1 MTDLPTPIP
10 TPGSLLRKYG
20 LSPRKS
26 WGQNFL
32 HDVRVHEEIVAASGA
47 APDRRV
53 VEIGAGLGTLTMHL
67 LASGAEVWAIERD
80 RDLCGVLRAELG
92 GVDRFQLF
100 EANAITYDYAQ
111 AKPAT
116 GRVAVVG
123 NLPYQITGELLF
135 ALLDHDDVTDT
146 WVVMVQQEVADRLCA
161 SPGNKQ
167 YGAPTVSL
175 GRTRRMERVCHVGP
189 GSFLPPPRVQST
201 VVALHPLPSPRGE
214 VGDPAGFRAL
224 VRAAFGQRRKTLLNS
239 LSVLA
244 DKSEVRAW
252 CDAAG
257 VSSSERPE
265 RLEPEAFAA
274 LQRARESSDDA

>member
-32 HDVRVHEEIVAASGA
+32 HDVRVHEEIVAERRDRRASRGGDRGRAQDPHDASAGVRCRGLGHRAGPGSLRGPARGA
-47 APDRRV
+47 AAWTGFNCLRRTPSPT
-53 VEIGAGLGTLTMHL
+53 ITRRRSRGGAGGRGGEPALSDHGR
-67 LASGAEVWAIERD
+67 AA
-80 RDLCGVLRAELG
+80 LR
-92 GVDRFQLF
+92 
-100 EANAITYDYAQ
+100 
-111 AKPAT
+111 PA
-116 GRVAVVG
+116 RSD
-123 NLPYQITGELLF
+123 E
-135 ALLDHDDVTDT
+135 VTDT

-244 DKSEVRAW
+244 DKSQVRDW

-274 LQRARESSDDA
+274 LQRARESADHA

>member
-1 MTDLPTPIP
+1 MIQTPDVIP

-32 HDVRVHEEIVAASGA
+32 HDVRVHEEIVAASNA
-47 APDRRV
+47 APGRRV

-67 LASGAEVWAIERD
+67 LGSGAEVWAIERD
-80 RDLCGVLRAELG
+80 RDLCNVLRAELG
-92 GVDRFQLF
+92 EAERFRLI
-100 EANAITYDYAQ
+100 EANAITFDYGT
-111 AKPAT
+111 AKPEGA
-116 GRVAVVG
+116 RVGIVG

-161 SPGNKQ
+161 APGNKQ

-175 GRTRRMERVCHVGP
+175 GRTRRIERVCQVGP
-189 GSFLPPPRVQST
+189 GSFLPPPRVHST
-201 VVALHPLPSPRGE
+201 VVALHPRETARGE
-214 VGDPAGFRAL
+214 VHDPLGFRTL

-239 LSVLA
+239 LSALA
-244 DKSEVRAW
+244 SKDEVRMW
-252 CDAAG
+252 CEAAG
-257 VSSSERPE
+257 VSVSERPE
-265 RLEPEAFAA
+265 RLSPEAFAA
-274 LQRARESSDDA
+274 LQRARESSEHA